1 MQYLKKSKLFYLVV
15 LMILLLFLAK
25 QISDL
30 TLLMKVLTIT
40 VNTLLIPLVITLFL
54 YYLLR
59 PVYLICLKWFKKESL
74 SLLATFGI
82 FILILVFFTQKLIPL
97 LLSQID
103 MLINNLPKLISELDQ
118 LLLSLNIYDYD
129 QKALGQYLELINHSF
144 EDLFNMFFVGLK
156 NGTNFVFRFVSQ
168 SFLIVSLVPI
178 MLYYL
183 LKNTQKS
190 HHFEII
196 PEKFRALSIEY
207 FHACEQVLADYIS
220 GKAMVCFYV
229 FIGAL
234 ISFTIGGLPN
244 AFLFAVVAGIMD
256 IVPYFGPWI
265 GAFPA
270 VLSALLLEQTNV
282 WLIIVGI
289 IIVQLGESYIVSP
302 LVMSKEMKLHP
313 LAIIILMLITGQTF
327 GLIGMIIILPI
338 VALLKVSAIYL
349 IKLKQQYKKSQS
361 VHLDSNQQ

>member
-1 MQYLKKSKLFYLVV
+1 MQYLKKSRLFYLTV

-25 QISDL
+25 QVGEL
-30 TLLMKVLTIT
+30 AFLMKILKIT
-40 VNTLLIPLVITLFL
+40 VNTLLIPLIITLFL

-59 PVYLICLKWFKKESL
+59 PLYLISLKWFKKESL
-74 SLLATFGI
+74 SLLTTFGI
-82 FILILVFFTQKLIPL
+82 FILILVLFTQKLIPL

-103 MLINNLPKLISELDQ
+103 MLIKNLPKLIDELDQ

-183 LKNTQKS
+183 LRNTQKK
-190 HHFEII
+190 HEFKII
-196 PEKFRALSIEY
+196 PEKFRALAIEY
-207 FHACEQVLADYIS
+207 FYACEQVLADYIS

-234 ISFTIGGLPN
+234 ISFTLGGLPN

-270 VLSALLLEQTNV
+270 VLSALLLDQTSV
-282 WLIIVGI
+282 WLIIIGI
-289 IIVQLGESYIVSP
+289 VIVQLGESYIVSP

-338 VALLKVSAIYL
+338 VALLKVSGIYL
-349 IKLKQQYKKSQS
+349 IKLKQYYDKASAS
-361 VHLDSNQQ
+361 HANSNQE